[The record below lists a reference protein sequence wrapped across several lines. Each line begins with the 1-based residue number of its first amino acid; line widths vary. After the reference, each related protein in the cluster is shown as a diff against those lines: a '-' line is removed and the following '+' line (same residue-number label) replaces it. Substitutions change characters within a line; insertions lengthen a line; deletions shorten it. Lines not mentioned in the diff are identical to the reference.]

1 MKNSNGKRNVYGLLF
16 AFIPIMFLVTFCFIP
31 MFRSFILSFN
41 AGKGVNLEW
50 GGFTNYK
57 RLFSDPVLIKA
68 IKNTFTYLIIQV
80 PIMTVLALVFA
91 AMLNDKELKGKAI
104 YRTCLF
110 LPCVTSLVA
119 ASVLFKSLFG
129 NRGFINTLLS
139 SFNLI
144 DSPIPWLIDPFWA
157 KFVIIVVMLW
167 RWTGYDMIFYLA
179 GMQNIDSSIYEA
191 AKLDGASL
199 FQQFFRITIP
209 ILKPIILL
217 TTIMSTSGTLQL
229 FDEVATLTAGGPNN
243 ATLTISQ
250 YIYNLSFKFAP
261 NFPYAAT
268 VSYVILILVA
278 ILTFIQF
285 RVTREK
291 N

>member
-31 MFRSFILSFN
+31 MFSSFILSFN
-41 AGKGVNLEW
+41 TGKGVNLKW
-50 GGFTNYK
+50 GGLTNYK

-91 AMLNDKELKGKAI
+91 ALLNDKELKGKAI

>member
-1 MKNSNGKRNVYGLLF
+1 MKNSNKKRNVYGLLF
-16 AFIPIMFLVTFCFIP
+16 AAVPIILLVSFCFVP
-31 MFRSFILSFN
+31 MFRSFLLSFKS
-41 AGKGVNLEW
+41 GKGVNLAW
-50 GGFTNYK
+50 GGLTNYK
-57 RLFSDPVLIKA
+57 RLFSDRVLIKA

-80 PIMTVLALVFA
+80 PIMTVLALLFA
-91 AMLNDKELKGKAI
+91 ALLNDKDLKGKAI

-110 LPCVTSLVA
+110 LPCVTSLVS

-129 NRGFINTLLS
+129 NRGFINTLLQGL
-139 SFNLI
+139 NII
-144 DSPIPWLIDPFWA
+144 DSPIPWLINPFWA

-179 GMQNIDSSIYEA
+179 GMQNIDASIYEA
-191 AKLDGASL
+191 AKLDGASWV
-199 FQQFFRITIP
+199 QSFFKITIP

-217 TTIMSTSGTLQL
+217 TTIMSTNGTLQL

-261 NFPYAAT
+261 NFPYSAT
-268 VSYVILILVA
+268 VSYVILVMVA
-278 ILTFIQF
+278 ILTVIQF

-291 N
+291 E

>member
-1 MKNSNGKRNVYGLLF
+1 MGGL
-16 AFIPIMFLVTFCFIP
+16 
-31 MFRSFILSFN
+31 
-41 AGKGVNLEW
+41 
-50 GGFTNYK
+50 TNYK